1 MTGKIHQVEKWTVAV
16 CDLSIEYRRGA
27 ASSFFTALLYADD
40 ASMRLANREGM
51 LAVKNYYLSKK
62 YKENGDWMLRI

>member
-27 ASSFFTALLYADD
+27 ASSFFTAPLYADD
-40 ASMRLANREGM
+40 TSMRLANREGM
-51 LAVKNYYLSKK
+51 LAVKTYYLSKK
-62 YKENGDWMLRI
+62 YKENGDRMLRI

>member
-1 MTGKIHQVEKWTVAV
+1 MTRRIHQVEKWTVVV

-27 ASSFFTALLYADD
+27 ASSFFTASLYADD

-51 LAVKNYYLSKK
+51 CSALKTTIYQK
-62 YKENGDWMLRI
+62 YKENGD